1 MMLILEFFKKICYYI
16 IWLFSHN
23 LVTIQQVINVFF
35 ENNDNSFFSF
45 TAPNPNEDTAQNIDD
60 ALDESVNE
68 EESDGSVTINVNGKY
83 IHCLTIIGQV
93 EGHYTLPNTTKTTK
107 YEHIIPRIVAIEE
120 NKDVSGLLLVL
131 NTIGGDI
138 EAGLAIAELISGMK
152 KPTVSI
158 VLGGGHSIGI
168 PLAVSAK
175 KSFIVPSASM
185 TVHPVRMNGLVLGV
199 PQTMSYLKKMEERV
213 VGFIE
218 RNSKIKAERFREL
231 MLNSDELISDFGRV
245 LLGEEAVKEGLIDSV
260 GSLSDALECF
270 AKMIEEKRISEEQDF
285 NF

>member
-1 MMLILEFFKKICYYI
+1 M
-16 IWLFSHN
+16 
-23 LVTIQQVINVFF
+23 FF

-218 RNSKIKAERFREL
+218 RNSKIKADRFREL
-231 MLNSDELISDFGRV
+231 MLNSDELISDFGTV

>member
-1 MMLILEFFKKICYYI
+1 M
-16 IWLFSHN
+16 
-23 LVTIQQVINVFF
+23 
-35 ENNDNSFFSF
+35 
-45 TAPNPNEDTAQNIDD
+45 DD

-231 MLNSDELISDFGRV
+231 MLNSDELISDFGTV

>member
-1 MMLILEFFKKICYYI
+1 M
-16 IWLFSHN
+16 
-23 LVTIQQVINVFF
+23 VTIQQVIDVFF

-45 TAPNPNEDTAQNIDD
+45 TAPNPSEEATQSIDE

-83 IHCLTIIGQV
+83 IHCLTIIGQI

-218 RNSKIKAERFREL
+218 RNSNIKAERFREL
-231 MLNSDELISDFGRV
+231 MLNSDELISDFGTV
-245 LLGEEAVKEGLIDSV
+245 LLGEEAVKEGLIDKV
-260 GSLSDALECF
+260 GSLSDALESF
-270 AKMIEEKRISEEQDF
+270 AQLIEEKRISDEQDF